1 MNLGEFGSSRGF
13 KTATFDPDKALVIA
27 RRSVHAFFSDK
38 RYELPV
44 IRLKTVKDEE
54 IEDLIKNNPY

>member
-1 MNLGEFGSSRGF
+1 M
-13 KTATFDPDKALVIA
+13 KTDDPDRALEVA

-44 IRLKTVKDEE
+44 IRLKTVKEEE